1 MCVQAIVKLFSHTY
15 LLDPLIGEPG
25 TAVLGFGQRS
35 AGVSV
40 QVKHRGAHLPP
51 LGASRLSLLE
61 QQGIVKL

>member
-1 MCVQAIVKLFSHTY
+1 LN
-15 LLDPLIGEPG
+15 PLIGEPG
-25 TAVLGFGQRS
+25 TAVLGFSQRS